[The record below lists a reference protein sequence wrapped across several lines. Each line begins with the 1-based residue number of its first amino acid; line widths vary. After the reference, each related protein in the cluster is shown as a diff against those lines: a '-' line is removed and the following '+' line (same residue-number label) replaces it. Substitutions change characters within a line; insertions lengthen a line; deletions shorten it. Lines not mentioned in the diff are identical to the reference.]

1 MKVKIKD
8 ELHYI
13 QWRHVNN
20 VGISDKKVNMFV
32 HVKAEPKPSYTECT
46 LQNAESKQVI
56 AEAKAKLGKHENN
69 FCKETGRVYSLRR
82 LLSQLDLSKS
92 ERREIWKTYFYD
104 TNQINIFAKFFKE

>member
-1 MKVKIKD
+1 MI
-8 ELHYI
+8 
-13 QWRHVNN
+13 
-20 VGISDKKVNMFV
+20 
-32 HVKAEPKPSYTECT
+32 CT